1 MSDQLIVRPA
11 ARQSARL
18 LIGLFGESGSGK
30 TKSALL
36 LARGIAGPNGKII
49 MGDTESGRGEFFAD
63 EIPGGYDVIPMDAP
77 FSPAR
82 GVEMLGTMERTGA
95 VVGIVDSVSHFWEGQ
110 GGVLDLASDNED
122 AGKKGLAVWRKPKL
136 EHAKFVLKLMQSKMT
151 LIVCMRA
158 KFKSRQVKGA
168 IIKDDHLSALQA
180 DDFLFE
186 LTLHMQVNPDHSIIV
201 TKKGRA
207 DLRACLP
214 PDNSGPLEISHGEAI
229 AAWAKGGT
237 VEAPKGGAI
246 VPLHAP
252 GEIGPTVPKAIDPC
266 TDLKKKLWAM
276 TKGEHKGNVNDFWNF
291 LFRVKAI
298 DEQEAREATLTE
310 QRLIEAI
317 EFVEGLA

>member
-1 MSDQLIVRPA
+1 MSESLIVRSA

-18 LIGLFGESGSGK
+18 LIGMFSESGSGK
-30 TKSALL
+30 TLSSLL
-36 LARGIAGPNGKII
+36 LARGIAGPSGKII
-49 MGDTESGRGEFFAD
+49 MGDTESGRGEFYAD
-63 EIPGGYDVIPMDAP
+63 QIAGGYEVIPMDAP

-82 GVEMLGTMERTGA
+82 GVSMLETMERMGA
-95 VVGIVDSVSHFWEGQ
+95 AVGIIDSVSHFWEGQ
-110 GGVLDLASDNED
+110 GGVLDLAGDNED
-122 AGKKGLAVWRKPKL
+122 AGKKGLAIWRKPKL
-136 EHAKFVLKLMQSKMT
+136 EHSKFVLKMMQAKMT

-158 KFKSRQVKGA
+158 KFKSRQVKNAKGFSE
-168 IIKDDHLSALQA
+168 IVKDEHLTPIQA

-214 PDNSGPLEISHGEAI
+214 PDNSGPLEIRHGEAI

-237 VEAPKGGAI
+237 VEPMEARAKERVSDKSTA
-246 VPLHAP
+246 
-252 GEIGPTVPKAIDPC
+252 
-266 TDLKKKLWAM
+266 DLKKKLWNM
-276 TKGEHKGNVNDFWNF
+276 TKGEHGGNVDKFWGY
-291 LFRVKAI
+291 LAAQKAI
-298 DEQEAREATLTE
+298 TIDEMDDGQLTE